1 MSLIIRLATFADI
14 PTLSRLGRQT
24 FVETF
29 IDGFGIPYSQSDLAS
44 FLPAAYGEE
53 AIAGYQA
60 DPDYQ
65 HFIVESDGEAVG
77 YALVGPN
84 GLPHDDARPE
94 DGELKRIYLLKSAQG
109 LGAGKAL
116 YNASIQWLERNGPS
130 RIWLGVWSGN
140 EKAQAFYAHNGFA
153 KVGEYQF
160 VVGETLDHEFIMLR
174 A

>member
-1 MSLIIRLATFADI
+1 MSLNIRTATDADI
-14 PTLSRLGRQT
+14 PTLSRIGHQT

-29 IDGFGIPYSQSDLAS
+29 LDGFRIPYSQSDLAS
-44 FLPAAYGEE
+44 FLPAAYGED

-60 DPDYQ
+60 NPEYQ
-65 HFIVESDGEAVG
+65 HFVAESDGEPIG

-84 GLPHDDARPE
+84 GLPHEDARPE

-116 YNASIQWLERNGPS
+116 YDASINWLERNGPR

-140 EKAQAFYAHNGFA
+140 EKAQGFYARNGFA
-153 KVGEYQF
+153 KVGEYKF
-160 VVGETLDHEFIMLR
+160 VVGDTLDHEFIMLR